1 MDPILDEIDKALK
14 RKGLSAAAASK
25 EAAGH
30 YSLIK
35 NMKASKAGGKR
46 YSVETLE
53 KLAEVLD
60 LELYFGPRRPE
71 LDSEPVRIARM
82 IQEQYGDVLAIANNA
97 EQIAADFYANNPDAL
112 KHEREFELDGQH
124 FATVARHEAS
134 AAAGGGH
141 VNFDAPPIDHLA
153 FSKTWLLQNGIQPG
167 ACVLINARGQ
177 SMEPSIYDG
186 DLVMIDRRK
195 RSIRNGRIYVYND
208 PGDGT
213 RIKRLEVVPGHAII
227 VRSDNLDQK
236 AFPPEY
242 HTADAMNAIA
252 ENVIGE
258 VVWSG
263 HKWN

>member
-71 LDSEPVRIARM
+71 LDSEPARIARM

-112 KHEREFELDGQH
+112 KHEREFELDGQR
-124 FATVARHEAS
+124 FATVARHDAS
-134 AAAGGGH
+134 AAAGGGY
-141 VNFDAPPIDHLA
+141 VNFDQPPVDHLA
-153 FSKTWLLQNGIQPG
+153 FSSSWLKQNGINAG
-167 ACVLINARGQ
+167 SCSLINAFGK
-177 SMEPSIYDG
+177 SMEPSIWDG
-186 DLVMIDRRK
+186 DLIMIDHRK
-195 RSIRNGRIYVYND
+195 TDIKNRRIYVYND
-208 PGDGT
+208 PGNGT
-213 RIKRLEVVPGHAII
+213 RVKRLELSADVIAVH
-227 VRSDNLDQK
+227 SDNPDKQE
-236 AFPPEY
+236 FPTEY
-242 HTADAMNAIA
+242 HTGDAMNAISQ
-252 ENVIGE
+252 NIIGE

-263 HKWN
+263 HKWG